1 MGTPAVTRVGGTG
14 HRLLPE
20 ATARMVAPA
29 LLEQLAAHAR
39 AGAGALVGVSSL
51 ADGADQL
58 FAEAVLALGGTLEV
72 VLPWHGYR
80 EEGLAPGDREAYD
93 RLIARARH
101 VRCMAFREP
110 TSEAHMA
117 TGRALVDAA
126 DVLVAVWDGRPAR
139 GVGGTG
145 DVVAYAKRRG
155 VPVEV
160 IWPPG
165 ASRE

>member
-1 MGTPAVTRVGGTG
+1 MGFPAVTRVGCTG

-20 ATARMVAPA
+20 PTARIVAEA
-29 LLEQLAAHAR
+29 LRAQLAPRAR
-39 AGAGALVGVSSL
+39 AGAGAFVGVSSL

-58 FAEAVLALGGTLEV
+58 FAETVLALGGILDV
-72 VLPWHGYR
+72 VLPSRRYR
-80 EEGLAPGDREAYD
+80 EGLCPAERAAVD

-101 VRCMAFREP
+101 VRCMAFPES

-145 DVVAYAKRRG
+145 DVVAYALRRG

-160 IWPPG
+160 VWPPG

>member
-1 MGTPAVTRVGGTG
+1 VRRVGCTG

-20 ATARMVAPA
+20 ATARMVERS
-29 LLEQLAAHAR
+29 LREQLAAHA
-39 AGAGALVGVSSL
+39 GAGAFVGVSSL

-58 FAEAVLALGGTLEV
+58 FAEAVLALGGVLDV
-72 VLPWHGYR
+72 VLPSCRYR
-80 EEGLAPGDREAYD
+80 EGLAPDHQEAYD

-101 VRCMAFREP
+101 VRCLAFAET

-126 DVLVAVWDGRPAR
+126 DVLLAVWDGQPAR

-145 DVVAYAKRRG
+145 DVVAYARCRG

-160 IWPPG
+160 VWPPG